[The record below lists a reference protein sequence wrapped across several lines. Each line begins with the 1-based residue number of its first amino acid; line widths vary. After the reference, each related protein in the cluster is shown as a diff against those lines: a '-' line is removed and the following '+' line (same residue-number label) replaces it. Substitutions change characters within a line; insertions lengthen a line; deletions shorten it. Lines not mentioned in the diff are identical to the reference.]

1 MFHHSGGGGAFRR
14 MIRHSIARC
23 WVKNTARRP
32 FSGHVAAT
40 MMNYKMKGA
49 FLFLK
54 PKLNV
59 LLQLMSRDLRK
70 HSLSWGL
77 RDWEFTNITGKTDGN
92 SITHKFS
99 STTQHMKQFH
109 KERRD
114 ISSYIGLSF
123 LWWGLCTMGFQ
134 SHHSHKKDQIIKKCS
149 VLTLH
154 SVSHQRSTGSA
165 HYWRGWSDTITTVW
179 MQCQGLNTQWQPQL

>member
-23 WVKNTARRP
+23 WVKNTAGALSAAMWLRRWWI
-32 FSGHVAAT
+32 T
-40 MMNYKMKGA
+40 KMKGV

-54 PKLNV
+54 PRLNV

-77 RDWEFTNITGKTDGN
+77 RDWEFTNITGKTDWN

-99 STTQHMKQFH
+99 RTTAREAVSQGTTIHFLIHLPFIPLMRLVHNCLVK
-109 KERRD
+109 
-114 ISSYIGLSF
+114 SSLS
-123 LWWGLCTMGFQ
+123 Q
-134 SHHSHKKDQIIKKCS
+134 K
-149 VLTLH
+149 
-154 SVSHQRSTGSA
+154 RSD
-165 HYWRGWSDTITTVW
+165 YQE
-179 MQCQGLNTQWQPQL
+179 MQCLDFAQCIQST